1 MSLNVTSNIGVIGY
15 KYENKNTDGF
25 VAVATDYSAYSTDG
39 INWTEGAISSTNNY
53 WQSVCYGNGKFV
65 AVFNTSKYYAYSTDG
80 INWIEATFSD
90 VSLSLNLCYG
100 NGKFIAISATSNA
113 SNNSISIYNSTDGIN
128 WSSAT
133 DISELSY
140 DVLELITESFVIG
153 DITDVC
159 LCYGNGKYV
168 GITNLYS
175 IVMYSTDGLTWT
187 VGTISGTS
195 RNWNSVCYGN
205 DKFVAVARDSNYFAY
220 STDGITWTEGTISD
234 TDRDWWSVCYGNDK
248 FVAVARNSNYFA
260 YSTDGINWTEGTIS
274 DSTRS
279 WQSVCYGNGKFVA
292 VASNNSNYFAYSTDG
307 INWTE
312 GTISDTSRSWDSV
325 CFGVINTSVDI
336 SEKAFNLSQPENAS
350 TTEFSDKV
358 ILDAIVHHDSP
369 MYLLI
374 NQKDTNNSFYIHSPN
389 LGDLELP
396 GNDHKIYPVDSNMNR
411 NCIGG
416 KLHPLGNGY
425 VAYSV
430 YSNNMSDTTPTS
442 KQSDTDTGKLELITG
457 VIKANPYLGYYKA
470 VNGINFYGIE
480 NDIDEFLVP
489 YREIDGKFVAVSNG
503 SNYSAYST
511 DGITWTV
518 TSNGLTKRTW
528 RSICYGNGKFV
539 AVASNTNYFAYSTD
553 GMNWTKSTISK
564 TSRNWCSV
572 CYGNGKFVVIEGAGY
587 RSKYFAYSMDGMD
600 WTEGTLPS
608 SETWTSVCYGNDKF
622 VVVAGGDKYSTCFA
636 YSIDGI
642 TWTKGTM
649 SSDTYRGWNSVCY
662 GNGKFVTVD
671 YSGYFAYSTDGINW
685 TKGTISNTSRDWR
698 SVCYGN
704 GKFVA
709 VANQSNYFAYS
720 TDGINWTLGTIS
732 DTSRNWW
739 SVCYGNGKFVAV
751 NINSNYYAYSTDGI
765 TWTKGTIRNTN
776 NGWMAICYASIP
788 NIEFSN
794 DHTGISSDVT
804 DINGVSTMTTY
815 TEQYSDDIYYIHY
828 AWVDRASSSL
838 VRYNILT
845 RKIDTSGDKP
855 VISNLT
861 SYTTTFSIGT
871 IAHPS
876 FHKDKNGIHC
886 AFYHGSTAYTKYYKL
901 TRSGTDDSTWSWGTD
916 SNTYITNEN
925 VSLMTNYT
933 SDNIQSPMAQSARR
947 MYMVNSDGNLVEFK
961 KTQTF

>member
-1 MSLNVTSNIGVIGY
+1 MALNVTSNIGVIDY

-25 VAVATDYSAYSTDG
+25 VTVTTDYSAYSTDG
-39 INWTEGAISSTNNY
+39 INWTESTIGSTNRD
-53 WQSVCYGNGKFV
+53 WKSVCYGNGMFV
-65 AVFNTSKYYAYSTDG
+65 AAADFSRYYAYSTDG
-80 INWIEATFSD
+80 INWTEGIFSD
-90 VSLSLNLCYG
+90 NTLSLNLCYG
-100 NGKFIAISATSNA
+100 NGKFVAISAINNVA
-113 SNNSISIYNSTDGIN
+113 NNSISVYNSTDGIN

-205 DKFVAVARDSNYFAY
+205 
-220 STDGITWTEGTISD
+220 G
-234 TDRDWWSVCYGNDK
+234 K

-292 VASNNSNYFAYSTDG
+292 VSSNYSNYFAYSTDG

-350 TTEFSDKV
+350 TTEFNDKV
-358 ILDAIVHHDSP
+358 ILDSIVHHDSP

-374 NQKDTNNSFYIHSPN
+374 NQKATDNNFYIHSPN

-396 GNDHKIYPVDSNMNR
+396 GNDRKIYPVDSNMNR

-425 VAYSV
+425 VAYSI

-442 KQSDTDTGKLELITG
+442 KQSDTDTGSLELITG

-470 VNGINFYGIE
+470 VNGISFYGIE
-480 NDIDEFLVP
+480 NDADEFLVP
-489 YREIDGKFVAVSNG
+489 YRGLDGKFVVVNSTERINSGGNLAYSSTDGINWTESTISSTSRSWSSVCYGNGKFVAVS
-503 SNYSAYST
+503 SNYSNYFAYSTDGNSWTEGIISDRNDYRSVCYGKGLFISVGQVFGKIFCFSTDGINWTEGTMSGAQGQLWLVRYCNDRFIAFGRGHSEDNNTYYVYSMDGMNWMEEIISNTVRRWQSVCYGNGKYVAVSEDGYFAYST
-511 DGITWTV
+511 DGITWT
-518 TSNGLTKRTW
+518 
-528 RSICYGNGKFV
+528 
-539 AVASNTNYFAYSTD
+539 
-553 GMNWTKSTISK
+553 
-564 TSRNWCSV
+564 
-572 CYGNGKFVVIEGAGY
+572 E
-587 RSKYFAYSMDGMD
+587 
-600 WTEGTLPS
+600 
-608 SETWTSVCYGNDKF
+608 
-622 VVVAGGDKYSTCFA
+622 
-636 YSIDGI
+636 
-642 TWTKGTM
+642 
-649 SSDTYRGWNSVCY
+649 
-662 GNGKFVTVD
+662 
-671 YSGYFAYSTDGINW
+671 
-685 TKGTISNTSRDWR
+685 GTISETNRDWR

-704 GKFVA
+704 GKFV
-709 VANQSNYFAYS
+709 VVGCNYIGQGTTVDSDYFAYS
-720 TDGINWTLGTIS
+720 TDGINWTERS
-732 DTSRNWW
+732 D
-739 SVCYGNGKFVAV
+739 GNTGWEY
-751 NINSNYYAYSTDGI
+751 IYYENDKYIITGYYYFAYSTDGI
-765 TWTKGTIRNTN
+765 TWIKTFTKKSMGS
-776 NGWMAICYASIP
+776 ICYAPIP

-794 DHTGISSDVT
+794 NHTGISSDVT

-886 AFYHGSTAYTKYYKL
+886 AFYHGSTTYTKYYKL
-901 TRSGTDDSTWSWGTD
+901 TRSGADDSTWSWGTD